1 MFDAKIFATRLRSA
15 RKSRGLSQKELAESL
30 YLSTQ
35 AVSKWERG
43 EAVPDV
49 AHICSIAQALGL
61 SVDRLLGVEA
71 TAEAGLIAVDGGG
84 SKTEFVLI
92 ATNGRVHKRLVL
104 PGSNPNACTM
114 DGTCAILRQG
124 IDALLYEGLQVQAV
138 FVGGA
143 GMASGTNGRDV
154 EAYLKKRY
162 PQLPLQCAS
171 DSMNLLA
178 QAADPNNA
186 IALIC
191 GTGSVVYAT
200 TGGALRRFGGGG
212 WRLGIQGSGY
222 DLGRSAL
229 SAALEQRDGTG
240 PETALTQAVEQK
252 LGATVWDRVDVLHKE
267 TNAYIASYAPLVLKA
282 WQAGDRVASSIVN
295 ETLDRLAHLVKVAA
309 DHTPGARQVILGGSL
324 LTKNQAFRQAL
335 AEKLPAHLQATA
347 ISRPPIWGACLQS
360 ARLAGLT
367 APDPKEFMD
376 SYKED

>member
-1 MFDAKIFATRLRSA
+1 MFDSKLFAANLRTA
-15 RKSRGLSQKELAESL
+15 RKRQGLSQKALADRL
-30 YLSTQ
+30 FLSTQ

-43 EAVPDV
+43 EATPDIS
-49 AHICSIAQALGL
+49 HICRMAQLLGL
-61 SVDRLLGVEA
+61 STDWLLGLEA
-71 TAEAGLIAVDGGG
+71 SGERALIAVDGGG
-84 SKTEFVLI
+84 SKTEFLLI
-92 ATNGRVHKRLVL
+92 TAGGRVLRRLVL
-104 PGSNPNACTM
+104 PGSNPNICSLEGACQL
-114 DGTCAILRQG
+114 LRQG
-124 IDALLYEGLQVQAV
+124 IDTLLQESCRVAAL
-138 FVGGA
+138 FIGGA
-143 GMASGTNGRDV
+143 GLASGTNGRDV

-200 TGGALRRFGGGG
+200 SNGRLRRFGGGG
-212 WRLGIQGSGY
+212 WRLETLGSGY

-282 WQAGDRVASSIVN
+282 WQAGDRVASGIVN

-347 ISRPPIWGACLQS
+347 ISQPPIWGACLQS